1 MADKPKKKKESTKP
15 TAAADDE
22 NERPTLNPPFDVEA
36 FARATA
42 ASSPRTADLSTT
54 RPPPKRSSTKA
65 PEPRTAPDPR
75 TALDP
80 RIEPEPRPE
89 QTTITN
95 EAELEAARAI
105 SARNTE
111 PPKRRSSALS
121 MADARSASLKP
132 APASRLPDAGIPSPA
147 SSIEAAVLQ
156 VVSTPP
162 PEITERTIDDPMAEM
177 RERFSLGDYT
187 GALEIAD
194 LILTEDSSNLEAAE
208 CSESCRSVLEN
219 MYAARLGP
227 GDLVPMVIVPRTQMQ
242 WLSLDHRAG
251 FVLSLIDG
259 SSTLETVVDMSGMPK
274 LDALRNL
281 YELVQQ
287 RIVAFKT
294 PK

>member
-1 MADKPKKKKESTKP
+1 VADKPKKKKEGTKP
-15 TAAADDE
+15 PPAAEDDE

-42 ASSPRTADLSTT
+42 VSPPRSRDLSPTHPPSARASSIAS
-54 RPPPKRSSTKA
+54 
-65 PEPRTAPDPR
+65 
-75 TALDP
+75 
-80 RIEPEPRPE
+80 EPRPE
-89 QTTITN
+89 QTTISN
-95 EAELEAARAI
+95 EAELEAARAK

-111 PPKRRSSALS
+111 PTRRRSSALS
-121 MADARSASLKP
+121 MADARSASQKP
-132 APASRLPDAGIPSPA
+132 GTPGHASAARIPSPA
-147 SSIEAAVLQ
+147 SSIEAAVLKA
-156 VVSTPP
+156 VSTPP

-194 LILTEDSSNLEAAE
+194 LILTDDSSNLEAAE

-227 GDLVPMVIVPRTQMQ
+227 GDVVPMVIVPRTQMQ

-274 LDALRNL
+274 LDTLRIL

-294 PK
+294 PR

>member
-1 MADKPKKKKESTKP
+1 
-15 TAAADDE
+15 
-22 NERPTLNPPFDVEA
+22 
-36 FARATA
+36 
-42 ASSPRTADLSTT
+42 
-54 RPPPKRSSTKA
+54 
-65 PEPRTAPDPR
+65 
-75 TALDP
+75 
-80 RIEPEPRPE
+80 
-89 QTTITN
+89 
-95 EAELEAARAI
+95 
-105 SARNTE
+105 
-111 PPKRRSSALS
+111 
-121 MADARSASLKP
+121 
-132 APASRLPDAGIPSPA
+132 
-147 SSIEAAVLQ
+147 
-156 VVSTPP
+156 
-162 PEITERTIDDPMAEM
+162 MAEM